1 MRLSLLGASA
11 ALVAGLALSGCSG
24 SSTSAPALSSAASS
38 SATQAVVAVHGH
50 QMTVRPMPGV
60 KILSGPECG
69 SQYSFCFYVMKG
81 NSGPYVESSSSVP
94 LYNVASILKNKNSK
108 VDKKFDTYFYP
119 DPGNPT
125 YQYIDYKGRAP
136 KKPQKVKF
144 TDVYCIGFNPSECSN
159 GSGAILYLGI
169 ALSP

>member
-60 KILSGPECG
+60 KILSGPQCG
-69 SQYSFCFYVMKG
+69 TAV
-81 NSGPYVESSSSVP
+81 
-94 LYNVASILKNKNSK
+94 
-108 VDKKFDTYFYP
+108 
-119 DPGNPT
+119 
-125 YQYIDYKGRAP
+125 
-136 KKPQKVKF
+136 
-144 TDVYCIGFNPSECSN
+144 
-159 GSGAILYLGI
+159 
-169 ALSP
+169 

>member
-11 ALVAGLALSGCSG
+11 ALVASIALSACGGGSG
-24 SSTSAPALSSAASS
+24 TSPALPSSAA
-38 SATQAVVAVHGH
+38 QAVVSSHGH
-50 QMTVRPMPGV
+50 QLAIHTLPGV

-69 SQYSFCFYVMKG
+69 TQYSFCFYVIPG
-81 NSGPYVESSSSVP
+81 NSGPYVQTSSSVP
-94 LYNVASILKNKNSK
+94 LYNVGYILKNKNSK
-108 VDKKFDTYFYP
+108 VDKKFDDYFYP

-125 YQYIDYKGRAP
+125 YQYIDYKGKTP

-144 TDVYCIGFNPSECSN
+144 TDVYCIGFTPSDCDN